1 MTYTYDDQTVSDLHY
16 AAYGVR
22 PGATFMRVWNGLPSD
37 DKQGLWN
44 AMRNAIVLD

>member
-22 PGATFMRVWNGLPSD
+22 PGARFMRLWHSLSQD
-37 DKQGLWN
+37 DKQSFWN
-44 AMRNAIVLD
+44 FMHKVVVND